1 MKDDG
6 EVIALVLDDERD
18 AGSSGSTENT
28 GAHRLIR
35 EADGSVALEPV
46 ESQEDFDRIAK
57 DTGCFRR
64 GRAIRD
70 PQTFEIIGYEM
81 EEVSPALSIASG

>member
-1 MKDDG
+1 MKPNC
-6 EVIALVLDDERD
+6 EVIALVLDEPAT
-18 AGSSGSTENT
+18 AGNASFLDCT

-35 EADGSVALEPV
+35 EADGSVSLEPV
-46 ESQEDFDRIAK
+46 ESQADFDRAAK

-70 PQTFEIIGYEM
+70 PQTLEIIGYEM
-81 EEVSPALSIASG
+81 EQVGAELAVVSR